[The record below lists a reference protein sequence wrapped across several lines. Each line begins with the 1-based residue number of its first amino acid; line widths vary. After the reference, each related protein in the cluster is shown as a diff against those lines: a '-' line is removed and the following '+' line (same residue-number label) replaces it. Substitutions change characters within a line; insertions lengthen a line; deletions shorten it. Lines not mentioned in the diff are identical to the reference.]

1 MAVKKET
8 MELVSFAVQLKVI
21 VILTMI
27 VMANFCVEKI
37 TAKAMTVQ
45 VKILIM
51 DQVVQIA
58 VLILKIRWPR

>member
-1 MAVKKET
+1 MNVVAVKKET
-8 MELVSFAVQLKVI
+8 MESVFFAVKMKVI

-27 VMANFCVEKI
+27 VMVNFCVEKI

-51 DQVVQIA
+51 D
-58 VLILKIRWPR
+58 

>member
-1 MAVKKET
+1 MNVVAVKKET
-8 MELVSFAVQLKVI
+8 MELVSFAVQMKVI

-51 DQVVQIA
+51 D
-58 VLILKIRWPR
+58 